1 MSVEIRPATPADL
14 AAILALDPVARREER
29 RHDYVS
35 RAVAGDR
42 GMDVRVLVL
51 DGDLAGY
58 AIMAEF
64 FGHPFLERI
73 YTGERFLR
81 RGVAGALMA
90 NIEANF
96 EGDRMFVSCNESNE
110 VMRTLLVARGYRV
123 SGMVE
128 NLDPGD
134 PELFFVIFRD
144 ALDAAIEAATL
155 D

>member
-1 MSVEIRPATPADL
+1 MSVAIRPANPGDL
-14 AAILALDPVARREER
+14 AAILEFDPVARREER

-35 RAVAGDR
+35 KALAGDR

-51 DGDLAGY
+51 DDEIAGY
-58 AIMAEF
+58 AVMAEF

-73 YTGERFLR
+73 CTAERYLR

-90 NIEANF
+90 NIEGQF
-96 EGDRMFVSCNESNE
+96 EGDRMFVSCNESNQP
-110 VMRTLLVARGYRV
+110 MRTLLVARGYKV

-144 ALDAAIEAATL
+144 ALDAAIEAANA
-155 D
+155 

>member
-1 MSVEIRPATPADL
+1 MSVSIRPASNADL
-14 AAILALDPVARREER
+14 PAILAIDPVAQREER

-35 RAVAGDR
+35 RALAGDR

-51 DGDLAGY
+51 DDEIAGF

-73 YTGERFLR
+73 CTGEQYLR

-90 NIEANF
+90 NIEGGF
-96 EGDRMFVSCNESNE
+96 DGDRLFVSTNESNA
-110 VMRTLLVARGYRV
+110 VMRTLLVSRGYRV

-144 ALDAAIEAATL
+144 VLDAAIEAAT
-155 D
+155 

>member
-1 MSVEIRPATPADL
+1 MSVEIRPANPGDL
-14 AAILALDPVARREER
+14 KAILEMDPIARREER

-35 RAVAGDR
+35 RALAGDR

-51 DGDLAGY
+51 DGEIAGY

-73 YTGERFLR
+73 HTAERFLR
-81 RGVAGALMA
+81 RGVAGAIMA
-90 NIEANF
+90 NIEGLF
-96 EGDRMFVSCNESNE
+96 EGDRMFVSCNESNQP
-110 VMRTLLVARGYRV
+110 MRTLLVARGYKV

-144 ALDAAIEAATL
+144 ALDAALEAAEL
-155 D
+155 

>member
-1 MSVEIRPATPADL
+1 MSVEIRPASNGDL
-14 AAILALDPVARREER
+14 PAILDIDPVARREER

-35 RAVAGDR
+35 RALAGDR

-51 DGDLAGY
+51 DGEIAGF

-73 YTGERFLR
+73 YTSERFLR

-90 NIEANF
+90 NIEGGF
-96 EGDRMFVSCNESNE
+96 EGDRFFVSCNESNQA
-110 VMRTLLVARGYRV
+110 MRTLLVARGYRV

-144 ALDAAIEAATL
+144 ALDAAIEAAS
-155 D
+155 